1 MNLQDVVHGAC
12 DLDKQGPD
20 GSAQTCEKWL
30 NICLCHGLIWRE
42 AKTQIP
48 MKSLVPEQL
57 RELSQ

>member
-1 MNLQDVVHGAC
+1 MVHGAC

-20 GSAQTCEKWL
+20 GSGQTCEKWL

-48 MKSLVPEQL
+48 MKSLVPEPL